1 MQSEPPNPGLPRPP
15 TVCGGFPATIV
26 SAVDRIELARAERRR
41 QAADE
46 LEFER
51 DRAIALREQ
60 IARLAVELE
69 GPHLDDKVFARLDPE
84 DVELVR
90 PALQGGT
97 AIEDT
102 EAEWLDSEEPWRDE
116 EAERAEIEAEIV
128 RIEQEIASSN
138 RRQEAFERY
147 LAALGD

>member
-1 MQSEPPNPGLPRPP
+1 M
-15 TVCGGFPATIV
+15 
-26 SAVDRIELARAERRR
+26 DRVALARAERRR

-60 IARLAVELE
+60 IARLALELD
-69 GPHLDDKVFARLDPE
+69 GPRLDDEVFAQLAPE
-84 DVELVR
+84 DVELIR

-102 EAEWLDSEEPWRDE
+102 ESEWLDSTEPWRDE
-116 EAERAEIEAEIV
+116 EAERAELEAEIV

-147 LAALGD
+147 LAALGE

>member
-1 MQSEPPNPGLPRPP
+1 
-15 TVCGGFPATIV
+15 
-26 SAVDRIELARAERRR
+26 VDRAAITRAERRR

-51 DRAIALREQ
+51 DRMVALREQ
-60 IARLAVELE
+60 IARLVVELD
-69 GPHLDDKVFARLDPE
+69 GPRLDAEVFSRLAQE

-97 AIEDT
+97 EIEET
-102 EAEWLDSEEPWRDE
+102 EGEWLESEDPWQDE
-116 EAERAEIEAEIV
+116 AAERAELEAEIV
-128 RIEQEIASSN
+128 RLEEEIASST

-147 LAALGD
+147 LAELGD

>member
-1 MQSEPPNPGLPRPP
+1 M
-15 TVCGGFPATIV
+15 
-26 SAVDRIELARAERRR
+26 DRVALARAERRR

-51 DRAIALREQ
+51 DRAVALREQ
-60 IARLAVELE
+60 VARLALELE
-69 GPHLDDKVFARLDPE
+69 GARLDEEVFAKLAPE

-90 PALQGGT
+90 PALRSGT
-97 AIEDT
+97 EIEDT

-116 EAERAEIEAEIV
+116 EAERAELEAEIA
-128 RIEQEIASSN
+128 RIEGEIASST

-147 LAALGD
+147 LAALDEPGEPAAPVG

>member
-1 MQSEPPNPGLPRPP
+1 
-15 TVCGGFPATIV
+15 
-26 SAVDRIELARAERRR
+26 VDRAAITRAERRR

-51 DRAIALREQ
+51 DRMVALREQ
-60 IARLAVELE
+60 IARLVVELD
-69 GPHLDDKVFARLDPE
+69 GARLDAEVFSRLAQE

-97 AIEDT
+97 EIEET
-102 EAEWLDSEEPWRDE
+102 EGEWLESEDPWRDE
-116 EAERAEIEAEIV
+116 AAERAELEAEIV
-128 RIEQEIASSN
+128 RLEEEIASST

-147 LAALGD
+147 LAELGD

>member
-1 MQSEPPNPGLPRPP
+1 M
-15 TVCGGFPATIV
+15 
-26 SAVDRIELARAERRR
+26 DRAAIARAERRR

-60 IARLAVELE
+60 IARLVLELD
-69 GPHLDDKVFARLDPE
+69 GPRLDEEVFARLAPE

-90 PALQGGT
+90 PALQEAT
-97 AIEDT
+97 AIEETD
-102 EAEWLDSEEPWRDE
+102 AEWLESDEPWRDE
-116 EAERAEIEAEIV
+116 EAERAELEAEID
-128 RIEQEIASSN
+128 RLQKEIASST

-147 LAALGD
+147 LAALGE